1 MRICEKKVTFQ
12 ALEISPQQ
20 PHCPNIGPKKRIQ
33 VEVHKEL
40 KMICA
45 LEVKPYTYNNEDP
58 YEKIHQ
64 FKYWNCLN

>member
-1 MRICEKKVTFQ
+1 MKKSNILSTGD
-12 ALEISPQQ
+12 LPQQ

-33 VEVHKEL
+33 VEVHREL

-45 LEVKPYTYNNEDP
+45 LEVMPYIHNNEDQ